1 MEMIE
6 VEYKFTPYHETVSDN
21 ELLSDLVRVAQSLG
35 SRTITQ
41 QQYREFGKYGVEKI
55 NYRFHSWNDALK
67 RANLQTSANYQYS
80 IEELFE
86 NIERVW
92 IAKGKQPARADM
104 NNKALSSISS
114 GAYLRRFG
122 TWTNALQSFV
132 EYTNSDSIDLPL
144 LVDTIGNLNSE
155 AREINLRLRW
165 QVMKRDNFKCC
176 CCGASPAKDPTVEL
190 HVDHVLPYSKGGKTT
205 VENLQT
211 LCSKCNLGKSNL
223 TE

>member
-1 MEMIE
+1 M
-6 VEYKFTPYHETVSDN
+6 EYKFTPYHETVSDN
-21 ELLSDLVRVAQSLG
+21 ELLSDLARVAHSIG
-35 SRTITQ
+35 NKTITQ

-55 NYRFHSWNDALK
+55 NYRFHNWNNALK

-80 IEELFE
+80 IVDLFE

-92 IAKGKQPARADM
+92 IAKGKQPVRADM

-132 EYTNSDSIDLPL
+132 EFI
-144 LVDTIGNLNSE
+144 NSE
-155 AREINLRLRW
+155 SEDFPIIVEHIEGLNTEVRGINLRLRW

-176 CCGASPAKDPTVEL
+176 CCGASPATDPTVEL

-205 VENLQT
+205 LDNLQT
-211 LCSKCNLGKSNL
+211 LCSKCNLGKGNL